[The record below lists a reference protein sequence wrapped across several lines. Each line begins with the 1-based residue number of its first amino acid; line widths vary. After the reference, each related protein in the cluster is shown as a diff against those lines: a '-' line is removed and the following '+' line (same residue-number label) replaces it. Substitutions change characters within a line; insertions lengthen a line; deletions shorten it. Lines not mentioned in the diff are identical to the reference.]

1 MSMFSLATWG
11 TDSTLWHVAPPS
23 LGFPL
28 CPVLSLGTDQLSCV
42 PLLQKRLQTHSISKN
57 VSGVIYYGHSS
68 RQPGWLLH
76 SFYCFSSSWLRK
88 LFTSNYS
95 ILVAVSE
102 GECSHHRQPPGCVFS
117 SLYYLITRLSFPVL
131 KNNGFPMSSRTKW
144 THGLSALLIITSYL
158 FTYSAL
164 ES

>member
-102 GECSHHRQPPGCVFS
+102 GNVRTTGSHPAVFS
-117 SLYYLITRLSFPVL
+117 AVFIIWLLGWVSPSSKIM
-131 KNNGFPMSSRTKW
+131 GFPCLQGPN
-144 THGLSALLIITSYL
+144 GLTDYLHCLL
-158 FTYSAL
+158 
-164 ES
+164 